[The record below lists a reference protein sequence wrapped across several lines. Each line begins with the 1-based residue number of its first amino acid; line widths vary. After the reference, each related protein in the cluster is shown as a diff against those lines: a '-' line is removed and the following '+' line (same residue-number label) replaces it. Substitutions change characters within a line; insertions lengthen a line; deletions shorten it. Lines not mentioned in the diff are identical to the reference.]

1 MVRHSRDSGFILPV
15 VICGM
20 LVIGVI
26 AGGLLQYVLSGVRA
40 TGVFT
45 TASVCR
51 LCAQSALDREKTE
64 IHNAFRGYLQTLPTA
79 WNTFTWFDQ
88 FSAQSIGI
96 SGYSRT
102 LMCNEPINGCRVT
115 VTLGGVTRSP
125 AGALRPFARITLRAT
140 ALAETAAGIPVVKS
154 IEEIVEYSLDRSSVF
169 DYAYFVNNF
178 GWFEGNG
185 ITANG
190 DIRANGNL
198 SLGNNSWLNGDAY
211 AAANSELDV
220 IGEVLGTVQNAS
232 LTSYRAQNNDRSRP
246 TSPTAANGTDWP
258 MGYDGTC
265 HLKPFQET
273 LDMPFL
279 GDLDAYRE
287 IANTVGGTIKQQ
299 GKTLVD
305 GCYRGPG
312 PSGLTNGADRGCLI
326 LDGTSKPILL
336 DGPVVVDSDVI
347 IKGRVKGQ
355 GVIYSG
361 RNIYIVGNLT
371 YDTPPKWDKP
381 DTKPEQT
388 AKKNKSAD
396 MLGLAAKGNI
406 VLGNYTDSSW
416 LSRVEDYITPPFVNP
431 YACDPTDAAI
441 GYNGTFNGDYT
452 AYDGGKKVRYVYD
465 FWQDKHLPSSES
477 NRRYYESVAGNWVIA
492 QQAQSDAITQ
502 IDAVLYNNHATMGC
516 IGACLFNGALVCRD
530 EAIIYNTSVTF
541 NWDIRLGSAS
551 RDGMDFFIYL
561 PMSPAPPQVIEW
573 QELTEPE
580 S

>member
-1 MVRHSRDSGFILPV
+1 MDRHSRASGFILPV
-15 VICGM
+15 VVCGM

-26 AGGLLQYVLSGVRA
+26 AGGLLQYVLNGIRA

-64 IHNAFRGYLQTLPTA
+64 IYNAFRRYLQTLPTA
-79 WNTFTWFDQ
+79 WNTFAWFDNS
-88 FSAQSIGI
+88 SAQSIGT

-102 LMCNEPINGCRVT
+102 LMRNEPINGCSVT
-115 VTLGGVTRSP
+115 VTLCGVTRSA

-140 ALAETAAGIPVVKS
+140 ASAETAAGIPVVKA
-154 IEEIVEYSLDRSSVF
+154 IEEVIDYTLDRSSVF

-178 GWFEGNG
+178 GWFMGG
-185 ITANG
+185 GVTANG

-198 SLGNNSWLNGDAY
+198 SLDGNSWVNGDGY
-211 AAANSELDV
+211 AAANSELGA
-220 IGEVLGTVQNAS
+220 IGQVLGTARNAP
-232 LTSYRAQNNDRSRP
+232 LTTYRNQNNDRSRP
-246 TSPTAANGTDWP
+246 TSPTAPDGVEWP

-265 HLKPFQET
+265 NLNSFQQT

-287 IANTVGGTIKQQ
+287 IANAIGGTVKQQ
-299 GKTLVD
+299 GNTLVD

-312 PSGLTNGADRGCLI
+312 PSGLTNGADQGCLI
-326 LDGTSKPILL
+326 LDGTAKPILL

-347 IKGRVKGQ
+347 IKGTVKGQ

-361 RNIYIVGNLT
+361 RNIYIVGDLT
-371 YDTPPKWDKP
+371 YDNPPEWDKP

-388 AKKNKSAD
+388 AKKNETAD

-406 VLGNYTDSSW
+406 VLGDYTDSSW
-416 LSRVEDYITPPFVNP
+416 LSGVDNYITPPFVKP
-431 YACDPTDAAI
+431 YDCDPTDAAI

-452 AYDGGKKVRYVYD
+452 ARDGGKKVEYVYD
-465 FWQDKHLPSSES
+465 KKLKRYVPSSES
-477 NRRYYESVAGNWVIA
+477 NRRYYESAAGNRVIA
-492 QQAQSDAITQ
+492 QEAQSGAITR
-502 IDAVLYNNHATMGC
+502 IDAVLYNNHATMGRV
-516 IGACLFNGALVCRD
+516 GACSFNGALVCRD
-530 EAIIYNTSVTF
+530 EAILYNSSVTF

-561 PMSPAPPQVIEW
+561 PMSPASPQVMEW

-580 S
+580 P